1 MKLGVQPGPRQG
13 PGTSAPLRQPLER
26 ELGPAPSA
34 ALVVTLAAALPVPA
48 SDCVLPYRVTLC
60 LYESSDAPPSR
71 LRWHLLPPLAV
82 SLSGLPPQHTLLFL
96 GSGIWDLFRGHPPS
110 PPPTSFCSKP
120 PLHLSKPPQR
130 KPAVSTHLGFP
141 HCFVAQPLSI
151 HDAAEAPTA
160 GEGERS
166 LIERTVEHEERFQ
179 FHCKSNWLPSPSPTS
194 TAHSFL
200 PRRASRGQK

>member
-82 SLSGLPPQHTLLFL
+82 SPLRAPASAHPAVSGTGL
-96 GSGIWDLFRGHPPS
+96 WDLFRGHPPS
-110 PPPTSFCSKP
+110 SPPPTSFCSKL
-120 PLHLSKPPQR
+120 PLHPSKPPQR

-151 HDAAEAPTA
+151 HDGAEAPTA

-166 LIERTVEHEERFQ
+166 LIERTVEHEEGF
-179 FHCKSNWLPSPSPTS
+179 
-194 TAHSFL
+194 
-200 PRRASRGQK
+200 